1 MKQVSFWA
9 VLILIA
15 VGLQILG
22 RMSSPAKPTK
32 KTEPASVSK
41 IEGTELKRLTLLPEA
56 VRRLDIKTAVVRE
69 ETLEPKQVVGGEV
82 VSTSADGNSAILRVE
97 LTEIEAGK
105 VRRDEPAYVAGGPQR
120 RAGSPTRPKPDL
132 TNSTNQGPAVVRRN
146 REYTISRQQGAP
158 HQGPSASKGG
168 RVGSL
173 RRARHDPL

>member
-56 VRRLDIKTAVVRE
+56 LRPVKDHLASLLGHEVPDPRLVIYSLLLILMMLLRPQGIFGSRR
-69 ETLEPKQVVGGEV
+69 EV
-82 VSTSADGNSAILRVE
+82 AIGDR
-97 LTEIEAGK
+97 
-105 VRRDEPAYVAGGPQR
+105 
-120 RAGSPTRPKPDL
+120 
-132 TNSTNQGPAVVRRN
+132 
-146 REYTISRQQGAP
+146 
-158 HQGPSASKGG
+158 
-168 RVGSL
+168 
-173 RRARHDPL
+173 